1 MCDDYLE
8 QTFGIGTK
16 ELYFVAN
23 HTGKFYRKVDIPK
36 KSGGV
41 RTLHVPQE
49 KLKYIQRVILKEFLA
64 EYAISPCATAYH
76 YGAKLADNAAVHSGK
91 EYLLKMDILDFF
103 ASINFGRVYKMFYS
117 RYPEK
122 YAKLF
127 AELCCYG
134 DCLVQGAPTSPAI
147 SNIIMRDFDTVLEQ
161 WCRERKIAYT
171 RYCDDITLS
180 ADEPL
185 GQAYCYV
192 KKLLAKNGFFL
203 NKRKTHFVKNTYRQS
218 VCGIVVNEK
227 PQVSK
232 AYRRKLRQELHYLYK
247 FGARDVIIH
256 NQLHEYILGDTT
268 LNAKY
273 MQHLMGKIN
282 FVLQI
287 DPQNR
292 EFLAEREKLKNYINI
307 RI

>member
-1 MCDDYLE
+1 M
-8 QTFGIGTK
+8 
-16 ELYFVAN
+16 
-23 HTGKFYRKVDIPK
+23 
-36 KSGGV
+36 
-41 RTLHVPQE
+41 
-49 KLKYIQRVILKEFLA
+49 
-64 EYAISPCATAYH
+64 
-76 YGAKLADNAAVHSGK
+76 
-91 EYLLKMDILDFF
+91 
-103 ASINFGRVYKMFYS
+103 
-117 RYPEK
+117 
-122 YAKLF
+122 
-127 AELCCYG
+127 
-134 DCLVQGAPTSPAI
+134 
-147 SNIIMRDFDTVLEQ
+147 
-161 WCRERKIAYT
+161 
-171 RYCDDITLS
+171 
-180 ADEPL
+180 
-185 GQAYCYV
+185 
-192 KKLLAKNGFFL
+192 
-203 NKRKTHFVKNTYRQS
+203 
-218 VCGIVVNEK
+218 NEK